1 MKIKTRKL
9 SQSEINKNKK
19 KAFEEG
25 VIEWTKYFRANP
37 HRFITCY
44 LGLPLFVF
52 QMIIIFMF
60 DKFNY
65 NMLTCSRGTG
75 KSYITGVYSCCR
87 CILYPHT
94 KIIIGASTKG
104 QAKLI
109 ISQKIEKELMAMSPN
124 LRREIK
130 EVKCSANE
138 AKVTFHNG
146 STIEAVVSGESSR
159 GFRCNI
165 LIVDEFRLVSKEVTD
180 RILRP
185 FLNVNRKP
193 AFTMKPEYEG
203 YPIEENK
210 EIYLSSCF
218 FKSTESYDKFKHYVS
233 AMLRNDDYFVL
244 NTDYKLAIHHGLL
257 SKARAESMKKEM
269 DDVSWAMEMESL
281 WWGESESAFFKS
293 AEVNP
298 CRTLVK
304 PFYPPTDLEYLD
316 NLDKRNKSYSMAKQN
331 GEIRIISADIALCEG
346 KQNDNS
352 VYTLFRLLP
361 DKDSY
366 KRQIVHMEAFNGVN
380 SDQQALRL
388 KQLYYDFEADKIII
402 DATGIG
408 MSVYEA
414 TNRIQYCSERDF
426 EYPAFCSYNLDSD
439 KALTKGALPVIY
451 ALKVTSLAQNHE
463 IAMSI
468 KDAFLKR
475 KIELL
480 INDTEG
486 KDYLVEKHGLLK
498 KSPSEQARLLAPYV
512 QTTAAVNEIINLE
525 YAIHNGLV
533 KVVEKGTARKDRYSS
548 CAYGNYLANLIEKE
562 EMKRRNLNN
571 DDFICI
577 WN

>member
-1 MKIKTRKL
+1 MITKTRKL
-9 SQSEINKNKK
+9 RQDEINKNKK
-19 KAFEEG
+19 SAFEEG
-25 VIEWTKYFRANP
+25 IVEWTRFYRANP
-37 HRFITCY
+37 HRFIIDY

-75 KSYITGVYSCCR
+75 KSYITSVYSCCR

-130 EVKCSANE
+130 EVKCNGNE

-146 STIEAVVSGESSR
+146 STIEAVVSGEQSR

-165 LIVDEFRLVSKEVTD
+165 LIIDEFRLVSKEVTD
-180 RILRP
+180 RIMRP

-210 EIYLSSCF
+210 EIYLSSCY
-218 FKSTESYDKFKHYVS
+218 FKADDAYDKFKHYVKS
-233 AMLRNDDYFVL
+233 MLRGEDCFVL

-257 SKARAESMKKEM
+257 SEVRAEAMRKEM
-269 DDVSWAMEMESL
+269 DEVSWAMEMESL

-304 PFYPPTDLEYLD
+304 PFYPPTNLEYI
-316 NLDKRNKSYSMAKQN
+316 NEKDKRNKSWNITKQK
-331 GEIRIISADIALCEG
+331 GEIRIISADLALCEG

-352 VYTLFRLLP
+352 VYSLFRLIP
-361 DKDSY
+361 DKDTY
-366 KRQIVHMEAFNGVN
+366 KRQVVHIESYNGAN
-380 SDQQALRL
+380 SDQQSLRL
-388 KQLYYDFEADKIII
+388 KELYFDFEADKLIL

-414 TNRIQYCSERDF
+414 MGRVQYCQERDI
-426 EYPAFCSYNLDSD
+426 EYPGFCSYNLDND
-439 KALTKGALPVIY
+439 KVLNKGSMPVIH
-451 ALKVTSLAQNHE
+451 ALKVTNLAQNHE

-468 KDAFLKR
+468 KDSFLKK

-486 KDYLVEKHGLLK
+486 KDYLVEKQGLLK
-498 KSPSEQARLLAPYV
+498 KSNLEQARMLAPYL
-512 QTTAAVNEIINLE
+512 QTTAAINEIINLE
-525 YAIHNGLV
+525 YSIHNGLV
-533 KVVEKGTARKDRYSS
+533 KVIEKGTARKDRYSS
-548 CAYGNYLANLIEKE
+548 IAYGNYLAGLIEKE
-562 EMKRRNLNN
+562 EFKKKKRGDSKMKPL
-571 DDFICI
+571 
-577 WN
+577 W